1 MNKIPIKIVELSS
14 PSGKTAIDVMI
25 DVYDFDDIENPQ
37 QKIKE
42 FKKKYFDLIKKSQ
55 NIMPKEKSK
64 RKPSHFWEIGKLLYD
79 FNKSI
84 ENEFEITNYQQ
95 AIIRDFQLYNRS
107 VVGHVIQFG
116 EFFNKKD
123 IVDTISMSHYI
134 ELIWKSNLLQKMEK
148 LEVEKKRLI
157 QRSKDKT
164 LPPHKEYRV
173 ELNQLVKTKKPGT
186 DNE

>member
-14 PSGKTAIDVMI
+14 PSGQTAIDVMI

-84 ENEFEITNYQQ
+84 ENEFEITNFTQ
-95 AIIRDFQLYNRS
+95 AVIRDFGLYGTRQTAA
-107 VVGHVIQFG
+107 ILQFG
-116 EFFNKKD
+116 KEFSKKD
-123 IVDTISMSHYI
+123 ISDDISFSHYL
-134 ELIWKSNLLQKMEK
+134 ELLWMTKLLKVNGYLEK
-148 LEVEKKRLI
+148 EKKRLL
-157 QRSKDKT
+157 KMGKNDT
-164 LPPHKEYRV
+164 LPNRDVYRKELSV
-173 ELNQLVKTKKPGT
+173 ISKKLKSGKK
-186 DNE
+186 